1 MRFKTVNKR
10 RCGASLWLLAGVG
23 LLLSGCQAR
32 PEMPVFNGV
41 LTQSAP
47 IGEVALAQAS
57 DPTFEA
63 ATEADAVV
71 AEVNEC
77 LECHRDKD
85 LLIETAKPEEP
96 EAESES
102 KGVG

>member
-1 MRFKTVNKR
+1 MQKSGGPSPIFL
-10 RCGASLWLLAGVG
+10 ASIGLMAGLVLA
-23 LLLSGCQAR
+23 LSSCQAR

-47 IGEVALAQAS
+47 IGEVALAQEN
-57 DPTFEA
+57 DPA
-63 ATEADAVV
+63 AEPVAAVD
-71 AEVNEC
+71 AEVIEINEC

-85 LLIETAKPEEP
+85 QLIETARPEEP

>member
-1 MRFKTVNKR
+1 MHKTPGSNPIFL
-10 RCGASLWLLAGVG
+10 ASIGLLAGIA
-23 LLLSGCQAR
+23 LILSGCQMR
-32 PEMPVFNGV
+32 PEMPVFQGV

-47 IGEVALAQAS
+47 IGEVALVQEN
-57 DPTFEA
+57 DPA
-63 ATEADAVV
+63 AEPVAVV
-71 AEVNEC
+71 DAEAIEVNEC